1 MELLLDGC
9 LRIAQM
15 EDNLTALSFYF
26 PTTLISKDLNNPL
39 QPGCYAAPLS
49 LVIVVEEEINHQI

>member
-26 PTTLISKDLNNPL
+26 PTTLLN
-39 QPGCYAAPLS
+39 
-49 LVIVVEEEINHQI
+49 

>member
-26 PTTLISKDLNNPL
+26 PTTLLMALMMSTGLK
-39 QPGCYAAPLS
+39 
-49 LVIVVEEEINHQI
+49 VMKKFIVSSVCK